1 MKNLFTVF
9 DNKLKKVVSVEVFGQ
24 NQKSEAKALRDKC
37 NASLNSK
44 GRFVIAKGPDHK
56 SAV

>member
-1 MKNLFTVF
+1 
-9 DNKLKKVVSVEVFGQ
+9 LKRVVSVEVFGQ